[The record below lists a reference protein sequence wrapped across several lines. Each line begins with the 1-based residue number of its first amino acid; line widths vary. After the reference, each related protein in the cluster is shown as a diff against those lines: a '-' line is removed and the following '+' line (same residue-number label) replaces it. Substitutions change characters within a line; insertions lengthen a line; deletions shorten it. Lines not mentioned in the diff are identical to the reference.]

1 MELAYQT
8 PWWAQHKHLTLKT
21 QIRNSNSTA
30 LALKRLHRLFEHLEE
45 SLVVR
50 DKVEWMGHGEA
61 WESTKHVGL
70 TVRIFL
76 FCVLVFS
83 SKKRNE

>member
-8 PWWAQHKHLTLKT
+8 PWWAQHEHLTLKT

-30 LALKRLHRLFEHLEE
+30 RALKRLLRLFEHLEE

-61 WESTKHVGL
+61 WESTKHAGL

-83 SKKRNE
+83 SKKWKE